1 MRENEFQEQVE
12 EAYRI
17 KGNEEDAERQTR
29 VSIVISNYYFVV
41 T

>member
-17 KGNEEDAERQTR
+17 KENEDAERQAR